1 MDTGTLALLIPIV
14 AIVGSY
20 VISAM
25 KIQKEKGT
33 MSKTHL
39 SEMNALRDEVSLLKS
54 RVEVLER
61 LATDESTR
69 LRKEFESL

>member
-1 MDTGTLALLIPIV
+1 
-14 AIVGSY
+14 
-20 VISAM
+20 
-25 KIQKEKGT
+25 